1 MTITISNDYYDKL
14 LRSEASEKE
23 LYVQLNKARKDL
35 DFYKLMC
42 KAYMDS
48 IEKNNYVICQAD
60 DKVVDLKGQI
70 SCLNDEIKFLRELV
84 NKRDL
89 EVYSLKARL
98 KDIEEIAKG
107 FKLWIFGLALLL
119 FVQQ

>member
-1 MTITISNDYYDKL
+1 MMTITISNDYYDKL

-60 DKVVDLKGQI
+60 DKVGDLKGQI

-84 NKRDL
+84 NKRDP

-98 KDIEEIAKG
+98 QDIEEIAKG
-107 FKLWIFGLALLL
+107 FK
-119 FVQQ
+119 

>member
-1 MTITISNDYYDKL
+1 MMTITLSNESYDKML
-14 LRSEASEKE
+14 ASIRT
-23 LYVQLNKARKDL
+23 LKAESDKAKKDL
-35 DFYKLMC
+35 EFYKLMC

-60 DKVVDLKGQI
+60 DKVGDLKGQI

-98 KDIEEIAKG
+98 QDIEEIAKG
-107 FKLWIFGLALLL
+107 FK
-119 FVQQ
+119 